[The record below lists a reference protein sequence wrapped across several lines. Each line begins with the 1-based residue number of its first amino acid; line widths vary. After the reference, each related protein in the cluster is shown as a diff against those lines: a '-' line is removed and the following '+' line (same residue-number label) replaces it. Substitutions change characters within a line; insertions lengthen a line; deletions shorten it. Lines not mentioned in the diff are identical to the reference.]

1 MNEASRGRFD
11 SQFPDSRFPMQVR
24 DLGHLRAELTAHVL
38 FSVRT
43 AVEAVGHNT
52 LRAALTSLGILFGVA
67 SVIAM
72 LAIGK
77 GAEQEI
83 LEQMKLLGSNN
94 VIVTPLI
101 EQKEEKAKDE
111 GMKEPKKFS
120 PGLNV
125 HDAAAILSIVPNV
138 STTSGEV
145 VLQTLVTREG
155 RRRSGKVVGI
165 DTTYLD
171 LLNLKVAEGKS
182 FAPMQVADGAPVA
195 IIGNGVKTRFF
206 TTEEPIGKPLKVG
219 SVWLTVVGVLEDRK
233 VSDQTSQK
241 LGIRDANMDVYVPL
255 STMLLRYRNRAQ
267 VTERDVQQAS
277 REFNDDA
284 NAQATEDAE
293 QRAERINYH
302 QLDRVIVRV
311 SDARYVTGVAD
322 VLRRMLT
329 RRHNSVIDFEISV
342 PELLLKQEQRTKT
355 IFNVVLAA
363 IAAISLIVG
372 GIGIMNIMLASI
384 LERIREIGVR
394 RAVGASQKDILA
406 QFLSEAV
413 LISLAG
419 GVAGILVGGGLSFG
433 IERFAGIHTIV
444 SSFSVFI
451 AFGVSITVGVVF
463 GIVPAW
469 RAARQDPVVCLR
481 YE

>member
-1 MNEASRGRFD
+1 
-11 SQFPDSRFPMQVR
+11 MQAR
-24 DLGHLRAELTAHVL
+24 DLGRFRAEMYAHVL
-38 FSVRT
+38 FSMRT

-77 GAEQEI
+77 GAEAEI

-94 VIVTPLI
+94 VIITPLV

-111 GMKEPKKFS
+111 GTKEPKRYS
-120 PGLNV
+120 PGLTM
-125 HDAAAILSIVPNV
+125 HDAAAILSVVPNV
-138 STTSGEV
+138 NSTSGEI

-165 DTTYLD
+165 DTTYFD
-171 LLNLKVAEGKS
+171 LLNLNVVEGKR
-182 FAPMQVADGAPVA
+182 FAAMQVADGAPVA
-195 IIGNGVKTRFF
+195 IIGHGVKTRFF
-206 TTEEPIGKPLKVG
+206 TTEEPIGKPIKVG
-219 SVWLTVVGVLEDRK
+219 NVWLTVVGVLEDRK
-233 VSDQTSQK
+233 VSSQTSQK

-277 REFNDDA
+277 REFNEDPNATA
-284 NAQATEDAE
+284 NEDTE
-293 QRAERINYH
+293 QRAERLNYH

-311 SDARYVTGVAD
+311 DEAKYVTGVAD
-322 VLRRMLT
+322 VVQRMLT

-342 PELLLKQEQRTKT
+342 PELLLKQEQNTKRL
-355 IFNVVLAA
+355 FNIVLAA

-384 LERIREIGVR
+384 LERTREIGVR
-394 RAVGASQKDILA
+394 RAVGASQRDILA

-419 GVAGILVGGGLSFG
+419 GVAGIIVGGLLSLG
-433 IERFAGIHTIV
+433 IERLADIQTIV
-444 SSFSVFI
+444 SFFSVFI
-451 AFGVSITVGVVF
+451 AFGVSITVGIVF